1 VLLRIGEVFQKKLF
15 FYAAL
20 YEPSLDHGWRVT
32 YCASGRNLEDP
43 EANVY
48 GLDSLFPRKNRGVA
62 PGSLVDMAIKQGK
75 PHFAEKITLLHGN
88 DDVGL
93 AALANPF
100 LIRDVPSKVVLMVLL
115 APNKRLLSP
124 QVARLNPAVIDG
136 FHLHL

>member
-1 VLLRIGEVFQKKLF
+1 
-15 FYAAL
+15 
-20 YEPSLDHGWRVT
+20 
-32 YCASGRNLEDP
+32 
-43 EANVY
+43 
-48 GLDSLFPRKNRGVA
+48 
-62 PGSLVDMAIKQGK
+62 MAIKQGK